1 MTSTDARE
9 NAAPRTRRRGRAL
22 DDAISAAVLQIV
34 IEQGAAGVTM
44 EAVAARAGTSKPV
57 LYRRWRDRAAL
68 LRDTLV
74 PLAMAVI
81 PHTDTG
87 SYRGDMLAVLRG
99 WADFF
104 ASPEGVIGP
113 TIVGAMPHDPELAE
127 AFRRGV
133 IGWRKEAM
141 QQIISRGIARG
152 QVRPDVRVDVARELG
167 QALLWHRFL
176 VTGDEIT
183 DDFISH
189 VVDSIL
195 LPYAGLP
202 PSPSQEEARSDPAG
216 SPPGRPAH

>member
-1 MTSTDARE
+1 
-9 NAAPRTRRRGRAL
+9 
-22 DDAISAAVLQIV
+22 VLQIV

-68 LRDTLV
+68 LRATLV
-74 PLAMAVI
+74 PLAMTVI
-81 PHTDTG
+81 PHPDTG

-127 AFRRGV
+127 AFRHGV
-133 IGWRKEAM
+133 LEWRKEAM
-141 QQIISRGIARG
+141 QQIISRGISRG
-152 QVRPDVRVDVARELG
+152 QVRPDIRVDVARELG

-183 DDFISH
+183 DDFITH
-189 VVDSIL
+189 IVDDVL
-195 LPYAGLP
+195 LPYACPP
-202 PSPSQEEARSDPAG
+202 PSQ
-216 SPPGRPAH
+216 